1 MEIPYVKVWLPTDE
15 VAKSIIKR
23 AVLLKSS
30 MKLIGEAPSVEDL
43 TIWQDNEE
51 LAKYAG

>member
-23 AVLLKSS
+23 AVLLKSA
-30 MKLIGEAPSVEDL
+30 MKLIGEAPSVEEL
-43 TIWQDNEE
+43 TMGQDNIE
-51 LAKYAG
+51 LTKYAG